1 MHSDTHV
8 SSLPP
13 QNPHAPLTRTKHAH
27 LQIPSVGLRP
37 LTVYGPGRD
46 MGLTSFPTRAVAS
59 AIMGKPFD
67 IPFSGPTVYIHV
79 QEIADIFVQ
88 CAKRPAAAGKV
99 YTIGGDTV
107 DTRTFVD
114 TLETVLPG
122 AKGLITI
129 SGGNI
134 PIASRLDDASLRAD
148 FPGLLRIPL
157 KDGLAATVD
166 IYRAMHAKGTL
177 TA

>member
-1 MHSDTHV
+1 M
-8 SSLPP
+8 
-13 QNPHAPLTRTKHAH
+13 
-27 LQIPSVGLRP
+27 GLRP

-46 MGLTSFPTRAVAS
+46 VGLTSFPTRAVAS
-59 AIMGKPFD
+59 AIMGQPFE

-88 CAKRPAAAGKV
+88 CAKRAAAEGKV

-107 DTRTFVD
+107 DTKGFVAA
-114 TLETVLPG
+114 LETVLPG
-122 AKGLITI
+122 AQALITVT
-129 SGGNI
+129 GGNI

-157 KDGLAATVD
+157 AAGLAATVEV
-166 IYRAMHAKGTL
+166 YKAMHAKGTL